1 MQSDCFA
8 CELLQRS
15 AEAYALD
22 YQQTEALSAPCII
35 LKSAPWLTRLRCQP

>member
-1 MQSDCFA
+1 MRSDCFA
-8 CELLQRS
+8 CVLLQRG

-35 LKSAPWLTRLRCQP
+35 LNFCTLAD